1 MRVSAEHK
9 AVRCA
14 GAAGRPASLN
24 INYLQHHRHLLG
36 DYRTLCG
43 VILQSTDVDSA
54 ASCTYDCYTNGRRE
68 INLQGSRK
76 EMISIYYFEDR
87 TLCD

>member
-14 GAAGRPASLN
+14 GAAGRPPNLN

-43 VILQSTDVDSA
+43 VMLLSTDVDSA
-54 ASCTYDCYTNGRRE
+54 ASLRLLYEWPPRD
-68 INLQGSRK
+68 QPSK
-76 EMISIYYFEDR
+76 
-87 TLCD
+87 

>member
-1 MRVSAEHK
+1 MRVSAAHK

-14 GAAGRPASLN
+14 GAAGRPPSLN

-43 VILQSTDVDSA
+43 VMLQSTDGDSA
-54 ASCTYDCYTNGRRE
+54 SLRLLYEWPPRDQP
-68 INLQGSRK
+68 LKSSQ
-76 EMISIYYFEDR
+76 EMIWLLF
-87 TLCD
+87 